1 MSEFACQCL
10 QLPVAEIAAVVE
22 SCDMEKIFLSALLV
36 SFAMAQAADL
46 STRKSLNLAVAKQ
59 IAAAAEAEAVRNNW
73 TVVITILDEGGNLL
87 YAQRMD
93 NTQIGSI
100 EVSRAKAYSAVG
112 FKRPTKVFEDTVVG
126 GRQTILKLPGA
137 LPVEGGLPLMM
148 GDRCLGAIG
157 ISGVTSVQDGQIA
170 KAGADE
176 FAKIAAATK

>member
-1 MSEFACQCL
+1 MKKLLASTVLLAVSATQG
-10 QLPVAEIAAVVE
+10 AE
-22 SCDMEKIFLSALLV
+22 
-36 SFAMAQAADL
+36 L
-46 STRKSLNLAVAKQ
+46 STRKTLNLATAKQ
-59 IAAAAEAEAVRNNW
+59 IAAVAEAEAVKNNW
-73 TVVITILDEGGNLL
+73 TVVITILDEGGNAL
-87 YAQRMD
+87 YMQRMD

-137 LPVEGGLPLMM
+137 LPVEGGLPLMI

-157 ISGVTSVQDGQIA
+157 ISGVTSMQDGQIA

-176 FAKIAAATK
+176 FAKIVAASK

>member
-1 MSEFACQCL
+1 MDKL
-10 QLPVAEIAAVVE
+10 I
-22 SCDMEKIFLSALLV
+22 LSALLCA
-36 SFAMAQAADL
+36 FAMAQAADL
-46 STRKSLNLAVAKQ
+46 TTRKSLNLAAAKQ
-59 IAAAAEAEAVRNNW
+59 IAAAAETEAAKNNW
-73 TVVITILDEGGNLL
+73 NVVITILDEGGNPL
-87 YAQRMD
+87 YMQRMD

-112 FKRPTKVFEDTVVG
+112 FKRPTKAFEDTVVG

-148 GDRCLGAIG
+148 GDRCLGSIG

-176 FAKIAAATK
+176 FARIAAASK